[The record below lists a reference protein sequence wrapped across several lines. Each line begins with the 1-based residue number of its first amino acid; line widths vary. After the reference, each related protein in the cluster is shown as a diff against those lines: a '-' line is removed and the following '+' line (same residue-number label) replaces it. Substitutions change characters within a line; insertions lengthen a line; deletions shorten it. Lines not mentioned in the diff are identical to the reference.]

1 MRKIFILPWFTLL
14 LTPANSYRS
23 VRTQHEIL
31 LFFNCLARFLF
42 TLETTSGQRSHQYLT
57 NFIKFCLISVRFFS
71 LHPCQKRTK
80 SKNPKY
86 TKIQNPTSQYVMVLS
101 SSPDF
106 LFSYSSKSFYQFC
119 PFPLN

>member
-1 MRKIFILPWFTLL
+1 MRKIFILPWLILL
-14 LTPANSYRS
+14 LTPAHSYRS

-31 LFFNCLARFLF
+31 LFFNWLARFLF
-42 TLETTSGQRSHQYLT
+42 TLETTSGQRSHQYPT
-57 NFIKFCLISVRFFS
+57 NFIKFCLISVRFCS

-80 SKNPKY
+80 SKNTKY
-86 TKIQNPTSQYVMVLS
+86 TKIQNPTSQHVMVLS

-106 LFSYSSKSFYQFC
+106 LFSYSSRSFYQFC